1 MDINRINAAIAG
13 GGEEYWREIY
23 RAYFPPLAAFIGRE
37 YRPMPAD
44 IAEELAC
51 RALLKLIH
59 GRIKPRFGHEA
70 QFVSWLYKAA
80 RTTALDY
87 VRSNAGKAQRKSD
100 SIENDEDLVVD
111 IPERYDGEVVTDEVV
126 VGVLAQLSEMDRKLL
141 VMRADGTA
149 YGMIAEE
156 LGLKE
161 NAARTYFL
169 RAKKKFAKL
178 YTEALAS
185 AGRDTTILA

>member
-1 MDINRINAAIAG
+1 MDIGQINEAIAT
-13 GGEEYWREIY
+13 GGEEYWRGIY
-23 RAYFPPLAAFIGRE
+23 RQYFEPLARFIGRE
-37 YRPMPAD
+37 YRPIPAD

-51 RALLKLIH
+51 RALLKLVQ
-59 GRIKPRFGHEA
+59 GRAKPHFGHEA

-87 VRSNAGKAQRKSD
+87 VRSNAGKAQRRSASVD
-100 SIENDEDLVVD
+100 DNEELLVDL
-111 IPERYDGEVVTDEVV
+111 PERYDGEVVTDETV
-126 VGVLAQLSEMDRKLL
+126 VGVLEQLSEMDRKLL

-149 YGMIAEE
+149 YCTIADE

-169 RAKKKFAKL
+169 RAKKKFARL
-178 YTEALAS
+178 YLGALES
-185 AGRDTTILA
+185 GGVRRGES